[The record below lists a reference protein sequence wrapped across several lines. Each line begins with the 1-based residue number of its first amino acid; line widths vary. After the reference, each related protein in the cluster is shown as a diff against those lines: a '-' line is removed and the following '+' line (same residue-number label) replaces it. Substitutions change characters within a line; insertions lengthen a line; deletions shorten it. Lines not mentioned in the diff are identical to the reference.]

1 MEIVNYTNF
10 KVDPEIYGTNIIAG
24 LLDKTGNYLYESL
37 YDIRPA
43 EYNPNLPAKLVFFFK
58 FANKKLLNS
67 LLSDFEISKETLN
80 RPFRN
85 LSSSELIK
93 ILTIDLLLSNAK
105 TIVFNSI
112 DTFLNYKDLE
122 RLLKITKTYLRDTD
136 KTVIFT
142 TNKIEN
148 ILLADK
154 YIIAENGSIIYNDTN
169 LKTLPIIPET
179 IAFARLANKK
189 GAKLDYYK
197 DASDLLKA
205 IYRSV
210 K

>member
-10 KVDPEIYGTNIIAG
+10 KVDPEIYGTNIITG
-24 LLDKTGNYLYESL
+24 FFDKTGNYLYENL
-37 YDIRPA
+37 YDIRPV
-43 EYNPNLPAKLVFFFK
+43 EYNPNIPVKLAFFLK

-67 LLSDFEISKETLN
+67 LLSEFEISKEILN
-80 RPFRN
+80 RPYRN

-93 ILTIDLLLSNAK
+93 ILTIDALIGNGK
-105 TIVFNSI
+105 TIVFNAI

-122 RLLKITKTYLRDTD
+122 RLLKITKTHLRGTD

-154 YIIAENGSIIYNDTN
+154 YIVAENGSIIYNDTN
-169 LKTLPIIPET
+169 LKTLPVIPET
-179 IAFARLANKK
+179 VAFARLANKK

-197 DASDLLKA
+197 DTSDLLKA

-210 K
+210 Q